1 MRAAVIQFPGSN
13 CDRDLAVA
21 FEKVTGKKVTLIWH
35 KEAIIPKNIDIKS
48 YYQVVFLMVI
58 T

>member
-1 MRAAVIQFPGSN
+1 MKAAIIIFPGSN

-35 KEAIIPKNIDIKS
+35 KEAIIPKNIDIIEF
-48 YYQVVFLMVI
+48 QGVFLLVI